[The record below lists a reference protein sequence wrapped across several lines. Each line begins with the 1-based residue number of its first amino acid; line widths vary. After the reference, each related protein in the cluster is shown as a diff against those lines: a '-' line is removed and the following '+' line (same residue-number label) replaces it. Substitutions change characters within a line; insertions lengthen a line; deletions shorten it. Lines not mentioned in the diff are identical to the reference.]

1 MIKSLFN
8 SMWPMMV
15 CILLAMNGVQCLPAF
30 ALKDIP
36 PSEVIANS
44 NESITLLNLTEK
56 KDIRA
61 QMHITL
67 IDNRNDTQEQK
78 IAYCRKDWHD
88 STKAIFSFLTPAD
101 RKGIGF
107 LTRNYDDE
115 GKEDDQWL
123 YMPGKETF
131 RRVAPGEKN
140 DDFMETDIAYS
151 DLGDWDMKDY
161 AYRHLEPEIIDEIE
175 CYHVELK
182 SENNEVINKTGY
194 ARMEVW
200 VRPDIWMFVKIRFY
214 DKKDNHLKD
223 LTIENI
229 EQIDDIWTPHKFHV
243 NNRQTKHQT
252 IITFGDVRY
261 NIRLD
266 NGMFSPRRLTKG
278 EPCFRP
284 K

>member
-1 MIKSLFN
+1 MMKGLFN
-8 SMWPMMV
+8 YTWMMMV
-15 CILLAMNGVQCLPAF
+15 VILLAMDGVQCLPAF
-30 ALKDIP
+30 ALEDILP
-36 PSEVIANS
+36 RQVIENS

-67 IDNRNDTQEQK
+67 IDNRNDERERK
-78 IAYCRKDWHD
+78 IAYCRKDWRG
-88 STKAIFSFLTPAD
+88 STKTIFSFLKPAD
-101 RKGIGF
+101 MKGMGF
-107 LTRNYDDE
+107 LTRNHDDE
-115 GKEDDQWL
+115 GVEDDQWL
-123 YMPGKETF
+123 YIPRNETV
-131 RRVAPGEKN
+131 RRIAPNEEN
-140 DDFMETDIAYS
+140 DSFMDTDIAYS

-161 AYRHLEPEIIDEIE
+161 TYQHLQPEVIDGIE
-175 CYHVELK
+175 SYHVELRSK
-182 SENNEVINKTGY
+182 DDETGY

-229 EQIDDIWTPHKFHV
+229 EQIDDIWTPHKLHV